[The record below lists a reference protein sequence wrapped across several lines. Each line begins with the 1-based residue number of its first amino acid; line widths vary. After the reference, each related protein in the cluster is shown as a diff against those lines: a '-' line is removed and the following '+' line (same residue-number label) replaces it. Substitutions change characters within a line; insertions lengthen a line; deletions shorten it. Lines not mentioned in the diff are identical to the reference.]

1 MLNKTKISYLIL
13 SFNIGL
19 SYISELSINYLFKN
33 NFNIE
38 PETFTYIM
46 SISKIPWLIK
56 PIFGIIS
63 DFFPIFGYRRKMY
76 IILLGII
83 NLFSYLLMS
92 LCSNNLMFSFLLLF
106 ITNCVGSFSSVL
118 GQAIIVELNFNK
130 DEDMN
135 NLMTME
141 NFVGNFGY
149 LIASYL
155 EGILNEKLNIENVF
169 LISAGIS
176 IFFFISGGFLNEKKI
191 NSKVNDNYLKLKDK
205 NNENNNNN
213 ININDNEHNIFLEEF
228 QKINEKN
235 YNNKNN
241 KKNIEKKEI
250 HNNYT
255 SLLLYIKQKKII
267 IALLIILLVQS
278 FPLYTDSFFYYCDDI
293 LNFSPAQFGYINI
306 FGTLLSLF
314 FIYLY
319 NYFEIDNKKTKFILI
334 ILSILRTLIKLFHFF
349 IYKLTFSMNKFYLV
363 FVINSLD
370 YAIEQT
376 ILMPICN
383 LSGNLSPS
391 NLEGSVFSIFMS
403 INNFGG
409 ILGGIIGVWYAN
421 FLGIKKNNFENLGK
435 LILMCN
441 FSVIVPIFILFI
453 IPEKYFDSNFYE
465 KEKNK
470 LNIKNNIENIN
481 NNNNNNN
488 KIKKDEIKNKVVIYF
503 LNKQ

>member
-33 NFNIE
+33 NFKIE

-83 NLFSYLLMS
+83 NLFSYLFMS

-118 GQAIIVELNFNK
+118 GQAIIVELNSNK

-176 IFFFISGGFLNEKKI
+176 ILFFISGGFLNEKKI
-191 NSKVNDNYLKLKDK
+191 SSKINNNYIILKDK
-205 NNENNNNN
+205 NLNNENN
-213 ININDNEHNIFLEEF
+213 IKNINDNDHNIFVEES

-235 YNNKNN
+235 YNIENN
-241 KKNIEKKEI
+241 IKQNKNIEKKEI

-267 IALLIILLVQS
+267 IALFIILLVQS

-319 NYFEIDNKKTKFILI
+319 IYFEIDNKKTKFIFI
-334 ILSILRTLIKLFHFF
+334 ILSIIRTLIKLFHFF
-349 IYKLTFSMNKFYLV
+349 IYKFNFSINKFYLV
-363 FVINSLD
+363 FIINSLD

-391 NLEGSVFSIFMS
+391 NMEGSVFSIFMS
-403 INNFGG
+403 VNNFGG

-421 FLGIKKNNFENLGK
+421 FLGIKKNNFNNLGK
-435 LILMCN
+435 LILICN
-441 FSVIVPIFILFI
+441 FSVIINIFILYI
-453 IPEKYFDSNFYE
+453 IPEKYFDSNFNE

-470 LNIKNNIENIN
+470 LNIKEINIEK
-481 NNNNNNN
+481 NNNNNN
-488 KIKKDEIKNKVVIYF
+488 KIKKNEKNKVIIYF
-503 LNKQ
+503 LNMQ

>member
-1 MLNKTKISYLIL
+1 MINKNKISYLIL
-13 SFNIGL
+13 SFNTGL

-33 NFNIE
+33 KFNIE
-38 PETFTYIM
+38 PKTFTYIM
-46 SISKIPWLIK
+46 SISRIPWLIK

-92 LCSNNLMFSFLLLF
+92 LYSNNLMFSFLLLF

-118 GQAIIVELNFNK
+118 GQAIIVELNSNI

-155 EGILNEKLNIENVF
+155 EGILIEKFNIENVF

-176 IFFFISGGFLNEKKI
+176 ILFFISGGFLNEKKI
-191 NSKVNDNYLKLKDK
+191 KKFNYNYIKLKDIK
-205 NNENNNNN
+205 VNKENDNKN
-213 ININDNEHNIFLEEF
+213 INVNNHNIFIEEN
-228 QKINEKN
+228 QNINEKN
-235 YNNKNN
+235 FNLDNDIKQNKNN
-241 KKNIEKKEI
+241 
-250 HNNYT
+250 NN
-255 SLLLYIKQKKII
+255 LLLYIKQKKII

-278 FPLYTDSFFYYCDDI
+278 FPLYTDPFFYYCDEV
-293 LNFSPAQFGYINI
+293 LNFSPSQFGYINV

-319 NYFEIDNKKTKFILI
+319 NYFEINNKKTKFILI
-334 ILSILRTLIKLFHFF
+334 ILSIIRTLTKLIHFF
-349 IYKLTFSMNKFYLV
+349 IYKFNFSINKFYLV
-363 FVINSLD
+363 FIINSLN

-376 ILMPICN
+376 ILLPICN

-391 NLEGSVFSIFMS
+391 NMEGSVFSIFMS

-421 FLGIKKNNFENLGK
+421 FLGIKKNNFNNLGK
-435 LILMCN
+435 LILFCN
-441 FSVIVPIFILFI
+441 FSVAINIYILYN
-453 IPEKYFDSNFYE
+453 IPEKFFESNVNNQKE
-465 KEKNK
+465 KEKYIKEIKKNK
-470 LNIKNNIENIN
+470 LKNDKNNKNF
-481 NNNNNNN
+481 NN
-488 KIKKDEIKNKVVIYF
+488 KFII
-503 LNKQ
+503 LNI